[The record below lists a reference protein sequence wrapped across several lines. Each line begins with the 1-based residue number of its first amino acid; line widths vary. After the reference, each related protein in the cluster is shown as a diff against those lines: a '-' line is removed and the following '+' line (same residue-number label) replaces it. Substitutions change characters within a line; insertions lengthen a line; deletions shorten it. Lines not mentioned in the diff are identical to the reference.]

1 MSKHVFFSILMLF
14 ILCTSKNVEA
24 SSTTLTLPKQQTPLL
39 IQEDTY
45 LLLAHKW
52 ESGKVF
58 LDLNI
63 NGSFEGEIDGQ
74 SDLYGNWEITNNQ
87 KTLILTNSPEDEDE
101 FKLEY
106 TLSDVSFDS
115 ITLIDKKGKRIVLQ
129 IAD

>member
-1 MSKHVFFSILMLF
+1 MLCLFYANNNAAAFSINSNLPQQ
-14 ILCTSKNVEA
+14 EA
-24 SSTTLTLPKQQTPLL
+24 TLPA
-39 IQEDTY
+39 QEDTY

-63 NGSFEGEIDGQ
+63 NGSFEGDIDGQ
-74 SDLYGNWEITNNQ
+74 SDLYGNWEITKDQ
-87 KTLILTNSPEDEDE
+87 KRLILTNNPEDEDE

-115 ITLIDKKGKRIVLQ
+115 ITLVNKKGQTIVLEV
-129 IAD
+129 AD

>member
-1 MSKHVFFSILMLF
+1 MSKHVFFSILMFFVL
-14 ILCTSKNVEA
+14 
-24 SSTTLTLPKQQTPLL
+24 STNSIANSVAPQESVT
-39 IQEDTY
+39 IAQEDTY

-52 ESGKVF
+52 ESGKIF

-63 NGSFEGEIDGQ
+63 NGSFEGDINDQ
-74 SDLYGNWEITNNQ
+74 TDLYGNWEITKDQ

-101 FKLEY
+101 FKFEY

-115 ITLIDKKGKRIVLQ
+115 ITLIDEKGKSIVLQ

>member
-24 SSTTLTLPKQQTPLL
+24 SSTTLTLPKQQTPLF

>member
-1 MSKHVFFSILMLF
+1 MSQHIFFSVLMLCLF
-14 ILCTSKNVEA
+14 YANNNAAAFSINSNLPQQEA
-24 SSTTLTLPKQQTPLL
+24 TLPA
-39 IQEDTY
+39 QEDTY

-63 NGSFEGEIDGQ
+63 NGSFEGDIDGQ
-74 SDLYGNWEITNNQ
+74 SDLYGNWEITKDQ
-87 KTLILTNSPEDEDE
+87 KRLILTNNPEDEDE

-115 ITLIDKKGKRIVLQ
+115 ITLVNKKGQTIVLEV
-129 IAD
+129 AD

>member
-1 MSKHVFFSILMLF
+1 MSKYVPFSILMLF
-14 ILCTSKNVEA
+14 MFCTSKNIQA
-24 SSTTLTLPKQQTPLL
+24 SSISLILPKEQTVLL

-45 LLLAHKW
+45 LLLANKW

-58 LDLNI
+58 LDFNI
-63 NGSFEGEIDGQ
+63 NGSFEGSINGQ
-74 SDLYGNWEITNNQ
+74 DDLYGNWEIINNQ
-87 KTLILTNSPEDEDE
+87 KTLVLVNSPEDEDE

-115 ITLIDKKGKRIVLQ
+115 ITLVDKKGKSIVLQ

>member
-39 IQEDTY
+39 VQEDTY